1 MFQRTF
7 GTVSSETSSCDENT
21 MTRRSAANRAVGA
34 GAASGRERQVARER
48 LRVAPEG
55 RDAVALPAGSG
66 VATDAEERLI
76 GGAGSTWQDD
86 LHFAER

>member
-1 MFQRTF
+1 
-7 GTVSSETSSCDENT
+7 
-21 MTRRSAANRAVGA
+21 MTRRSAATPQWAPSPLRD
-34 GAASGRERQVARER
+34 ASQVARKG

-55 RDAVALPAGSG
+55 RDAIALPAGSG
-66 VATDAEERLI
+66 VATDAEEGLI